1 MRLLKKIQSA
11 ARRRANFF
19 VGRHSNAAEDQS
31 SVVNLKNT
39 VTKKKKQSDFSF

>member
-19 VGRHSNAAEDQS
+19 VGRNSNATDDQM
-31 SVVNLKNT
+31 NT
-39 VTKKKKQSDFSF
+39 VDSKVVATKKKK